1 MNHYVITIN
10 SNVVETDVSY
20 NYCFFSLPIDSNIED
35 LHALETYDFANKPI
49 YHLGSKAFDE
59 NIFKIVHNL
68 NVKHKVE
75 SWLNSIKAEHV
86 CFTGLIKINLSF
98 PKIIEFPKEIYGTFD
113 VSASPR
119 NPKYN
124 EYLYAYRYTHDE
136 DNIDVYET

>member
-10 SNVVETDVSY
+10 SNIAEIVDVSY
-20 NYCFFSLPIDSNIED
+20 NYCFFSLPINSNIED
-35 LHALETYDFANKPI
+35 LHALETYDFADKPI
-49 YHLGSKAFDE
+49 YHLGSKAFDQY
-59 NIFKIVHNL
+59 IFKIVHNL

-86 CFTGLIKINLSF
+86 CFTNTINLSF
-98 PKIIEFPKEIYGTFD
+98 EKLTEFPKEIYGTFN
-113 VSASPR
+113 VSVSPR

-124 EYLYAYRYTHDE
+124 EYLYVYKYTHDE